1 MRAIMATTTD
11 PHRLELELIDDLT
24 TLGDQIVDE
33 DFSRELYRT
42 LTNMRCSKRGWPG
55 HISLS
60 WQRVDEIINA
70 LRESHGGEPMTLAQS
85 GGEGQ
90 PCRHAQ
96 EALERLGWSC
106 APLDTSAHDDAHV
119 TSPREAP
126 PPDTGE
132 RLAPVDPETAHWEE
146 RAHEEAERER
156 RRRNLG

>member
-1 MRAIMATTTD
+1 MTD
-11 PHRLELELIDDLT
+11 VPRLELELVDDLT
-24 TLGDQIVDE
+24 TLGDRIVDE

-60 WQRVDEIINA
+60 WKRVDEIVNA
-70 LRESHGGEPMTLAQS
+70 LRESHGAAPMALAQS

-90 PCRHAQ
+90 PCPHAVQ
-96 EALERLGWSC
+96 ALDGLGWTC
-106 APLDTSAHDDAHV
+106 APLDTSRHDDAHV
-119 TSPREAP
+119 DSPRDPP

-132 RLAPVDPETAHWEE
+132 RLAPVDPATAGWEE

>member
-1 MRAIMATTTD
+1 MATTTD
-11 PHRLELELIDDLT
+11 PQRLELELVDDLT
-24 TLGDQIVDE
+24 TLDERIVDA

-60 WQRVDEIINA
+60 WRRVDEIINA
-70 LRESHGGEPMTLAQS
+70 LREARGREPMALAQS

-90 PCRHAQ
+90 PCPHALK
-96 EALERLGWSC
+96 ALEGLGWTC
-106 APLDTSAHDDAHV
+106 APLDTSEHDDAHV
-119 TSPREAP
+119 DSPTDPP
-126 PPDTGE
+126 PPDTCE
-132 RLAPVDPETAHWEE
+132 RLAPVDPETARWEE